1 METNKLIKII
11 VRELDTKE
19 IRENIIVK
27 CSGQNEC
34 YSRIIAQFQSKKD
47 MLKKEFPN
55 DTYFNKTEG
64 YFAEYVLKGLRIVKE
79 EEFCLFLMCIFF
91 HEVSLRII
99 GNSNIRVRLREYNMQ
114 LKEYIWNTWKIGLGG
129 RGCDTGLYADFF
141 LLEALNIYEQNEEK
155 LIEELCKYCKT
166 FWAAFFLING
176 IGTYFN
182 SSAYYDRYYSEK
194 WNHYILFNGEPVIY
208 DEETK
213 SYKKISLI
221 IAEDKF
227 SDLKKENIVFFVDGN
242 IYNFNQDN
250 IGRFQ
255 NEKQYTRWKYGGA
268 EINIDK
274 NGNVE
279 MESLITK
286 HEFKKMY
293 RIYSEE
299 KLKNIY
305 GLNKRQIDELKM
317 KYGLPNKSIIKTMS
331 DEEYDKL

>member
-1 METNKLIKII
+1 METTKLIDI
-11 VRELDTKE
+11 VTGKLDTKE

-27 CSGQNEC
+27 CSNQYEYGTH
-34 YSRIIAQFQSKKD
+34 IIAQFQSKKD
-47 MLKKEFPN
+47 MLNEYFPN
-55 DTYFNKTEG
+55 GTYFNMTEG
-64 YFAEYVLKGLRIVKE
+64 YFAEFILKGLRIQEEKE
-79 EEFCLFLMCIFF
+79 LSLFLMCLFS
-91 HEVSLRII
+91 HELCLRIR
-99 GNSNIRVRLREYNMQ
+99 GNIRIRLREYENQ
-114 LKEYIWNTWKIGLGG
+114 LKEYIQNKWKIHLGG

-141 LLEALNIYEQNEEK
+141 FLEALYVYEEDEEK

-166 FWAAFFLING
+166 FWSAFFLTNG
-176 IGTYFN
+176 IGTYF
-182 SSAYYDRYYSEK
+182 SSFTCYDNRYYSEK
-194 WNHYILFNGEPVIY
+194 WNHYILFNGEPVVY

-213 SYKKISLI
+213 CYKKISLI
-221 IAEDKF
+221 IAEHKF
-227 SDLKKENIVFFVDGN
+227 PDLEKENIIFFIDGN
-242 IYNFNQDN
+242 IYNFSKDN

-255 NEKQYTRWKYGGA
+255 NEKQYIRWKHGDA
-268 EINIDK
+268 EIDIDP

-279 MESLITK
+279 MESFITK

-317 KYGLPNKSIIKTMS
+317 KYELPNKSIIKTMS